1 LLLARRPSENLV
13 RRVLQEQSGLDF
25 TYAEHGATAGTP
37 PVCYIVD
44 KTRVPLGHGPAVF
57 ERAKNALRA
66 WRQFDLG
73 WLSVAP
79 AGAPIAPGGDV
90 VISARVFGLWI
101 TNVARIVYLVD
112 QPRRFGFAYGTLPG
126 HMAAGEERFLID
138 WADDDTVSY
147 DVLAFSRPRHPLMKL
162 AYPLVRR
169 LQKRFGR
176 ESATAM
182 RQAVE
187 PA

>member
-1 LLLARRPSENLV
+1 M
-13 RRVLQEQSGLDF
+13 RRVLQGQSGLDY

-37 PVCYIVD
+37 PAYYIVD
-44 KTRVPLGHGPAVF
+44 RSRVPLGRGQAVF
-57 ERAKNALRA
+57 DRAKNALRA

-73 WLSVAP
+73 WLAVAP
-79 AGAPIAPGGDV
+79 AGAPLAPGGDV
-90 VISARVFGLWI
+90 VISARVFGIWV

-112 QPRRFGFAYGTLPG
+112 EPRRFGFAYGTLPG

-138 WADDDTVSY
+138 WDADDTVFY

-176 ESATAM
+176 ESSAAM
-182 RQAVE
+182 LRAAE
-187 PA
+187 LP